1 MALPSGSF
9 ASAYAGSLRITAS
22 ASISGSAFSINYE
35 SWGWSETNIALRPF
49 VNTGS
54 SVIHLPVISRLGPT
68 SEIVLAYPGGG
79 AVWAL
84 GMEELS
90 YSIAGAGSVSA
101 QNIYL
106 IAELFKR

>member
-1 MALPSGSF
+1 MALPSGNFS
-9 ASAYAGSLRITAS
+9 SAYAGSLRVTAS
-22 ASISGSAFSINYE
+22 ALFGGSAFNNNYG
-35 SWGWSETNIALRPF
+35 SWGYSDSNIVLRPS

-54 SVIHLPVISRLGPT
+54 AIVYLPIISRMGPT

-90 YSIAGAGSVSA
+90 YSIAGAGTVWA

-106 IAELFKR
+106 IADLKKR